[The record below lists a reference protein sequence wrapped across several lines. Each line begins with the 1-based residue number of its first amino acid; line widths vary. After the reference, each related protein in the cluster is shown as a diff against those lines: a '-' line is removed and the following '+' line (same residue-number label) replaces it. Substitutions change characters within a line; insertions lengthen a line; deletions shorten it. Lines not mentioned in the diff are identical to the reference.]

1 MLGAKRK
8 LVVLVFLV
16 LGSLL
21 MWRASAILTFG
32 LGMLI
37 GAGCLSLCSTVHP
50 AQACADRLWSGGT
63 CCLVSTS
70 LDSVSLQVTEQW
82 LAAVRS
88 PGTGDIKWNMQC
100 QPCSK
105 L

>member
-21 MWRASAILTFG
+21 MWQASAILAFG
-32 LGMLI
+32 LGMVI
-37 GAGCLSLCSTVHP
+37 GAGCLPLGSTVHP

-63 CCLVSTS
+63 CWVPTS
-70 LDSVSLQVTEQW
+70 LDSVGLQVREQW
-82 LAAVRS
+82 LAAVTS